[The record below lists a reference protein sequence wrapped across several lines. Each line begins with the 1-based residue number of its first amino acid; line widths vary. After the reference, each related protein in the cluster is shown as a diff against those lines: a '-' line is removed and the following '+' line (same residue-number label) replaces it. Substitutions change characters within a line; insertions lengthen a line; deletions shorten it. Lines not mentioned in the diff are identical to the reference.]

1 MGRTPAKIEHGVRC
15 CASANIDK
23 CTGCPYAG
31 LHVGIGCKTILFRD
45 VQDYLKEIKISAAR
59 IEDMTKQLESAQPK
73 WISVEERLPSGANGM
88 DFCVNVVVYTQDK
101 QVTTGWC
108 NGEIWYLLNWDNDF
122 ISKHPSEYVTH
133 WMPLP
138 EPPKEE

>member
-1 MGRTPAKIEHGVRC
+1 MGRTPAKIERGVRC

-31 LHVGIGCKTILFRD
+31 LHVGIGCKTILFKD

-73 WISVEERLPSGANGM
+73 WISVEKRKPKVGEFVLFQYAKNAQNPTMHARNTMAVGRYEYGM
-88 DFCVNVVVYTQDK
+88 FLVEGCSVK
-101 QVTTGWC
+101 
-108 NGEIWYLLNWDNDF
+108 
-122 ISKHPSEYVTH
+122 VTH

-138 EPPKEE
+138 STEGIE

>member
-73 WISVEERLPSGANGM
+73 WISVIDNPPNEGDVVFAHDPDEGWIALVKVIR
-88 DFCVNVVVYTQDK
+88 VNLASIDVK
-101 QVTTGWC
+101 A
-108 NGEIWYLLNWDNDF
+108 IWPEHSPPF
-122 ISKHPSEYVTH
+122 IAKVWTPLR
-133 WMPLP
+133 LP
-138 EPPKEE
+138 EPPKEET